1 MSSRKQGD
9 NDDGEEAIYVGLWR
23 LWTML
28 GSRRPPPIKKVWDSH
43 RKESREGDQQI
54 IPYYSQ
60 RNHLLSSPPMGW
72 SSWCLQDPLVG
83 MAAEWAIQE
92 VRWVQP
98 LLAVFDF
105 FHLKL
110 LWNPSSFKFQ
120 EVFKGGYIF
129 LGIFIV
135 FFKDFFLFFSL
146 EQLSLLFGA
155 LWS

>member
-1 MSSRKQGD
+1 
-9 NDDGEEAIYVGLWR
+9 
-23 LWTML
+23 
-28 GSRRPPPIKKVWDSH
+28 
-43 RKESREGDQQI
+43 
-54 IPYYSQ
+54 
-60 RNHLLSSPPMGW
+60 
-72 SSWCLQDPLVG
+72 
-83 MAAEWAIQE
+83 
-92 VRWVQP
+92 
-98 LLAVFDF
+98 LAVFDF